1 MGRATRLAAAPL
13 LAATVLALAA
23 CGADTSEPGSSA
35 SSAGVFELRPVLE
48 VVATGAPGWDAL
60 EVTCLGT
67 EITGSTA
74 CLDPSDAAVREVVL
88 VDASGETKYRLGPA
102 ALTAEDVA
110 SADAIEVG
118 LAGASSWA
126 VVIKLTQDGAHAF
139 QEFTTGLVGERIAI
153 VSDGVVVSAP
163 TVQEP
168 ITSGV
173 VQAGNLSKADAEEL
187 ARRLGQ
193 I

>member
-23 CGADTSEPGSSA
+23 CGADTSEPGSSV

-110 SADAIEVG
+110 SAEATEVG
-118 LAGASSWA
+118 PASSWA
-126 VVIKLTQDGAHAF
+126 VVIKLTQDGAQAF

-168 ITSGV
+168 ITSGL
-173 VQAGNLSKADAEEL
+173 VQAGNLSKADAEAL